1 MISLFLAMTLTCG
14 QASPPP
20 TLEMFANES
29 FYKEQ
34 AGKEE
39 TFTGVLSK
47 INRAKGVI
55 GFGRFNPVTL
65 KMADGK
71 VREVYLGG
79 KLDLL
84 DPYIGKT
91 VKLVGKAVDME
102 VEGRNHLE
110 IWAARLEV
118 VADAKKAE
126 KRDSTSST
134 SNVVGAAG
142 ASTTGTTSANE
153 GGKTDGPKVH
163 AKAALK
169 IGATSTAIRSA
180 EELAKLNSKA
190 EDVARFLKVD
200 KIDFSKQMLVVISG
214 GSRPTG
220 GYGVEFKDTEVKD
233 KKLVVHWVLKTPA
246 KDAFVT
252 QAFTHPMLV
261 VLMDRFDGDVVFDP
275 APPKVGGGKRPLDRN

>member
-1 MISLFLAMTLTCG
+1 MISLFLAVTMTCG
-14 QASPPP
+14 QVPPP
-20 TLEMFANES
+20 PPPPPKLEMFANEG

-65 KMADGK
+65 KMADGM

-79 KLDLL
+79 KLELL

-102 VEGRNHLE
+102 VEGRNHKE

-126 KRDSTSST
+126 KRDSSTTSTT
-134 SNVVGAAG
+134 SNVVG
-142 ASTTGTTSANE
+142 E
-153 GGKTDGPKVH
+153 GKEGKADGVKVH
-163 AKAALK
+163 AQAATKL
-169 IGATSTAIRSA
+169 GATSGVVRSA
-180 EELAKLNSKA
+180 DDLAKLNVKA
-190 EDVARFLKVD
+190 EDVARALKVD
-200 KIDFSKQMLVVISG
+200 KIDFSKQMLIVISG

-220 GYGVEFKDTEVKD
+220 GYGVIFKSTEVKD
-233 KKLVVHWVLKTPA
+233 KTLVVHWQLKSPG
-246 KDAFVT
+246 KGDFVT

-261 VLMDRFDGDVVFDP
+261 VLTDRFVGEVTFDP
-275 APPKVGGGKRPLDRN
+275 APPKAGLGKRPLERN